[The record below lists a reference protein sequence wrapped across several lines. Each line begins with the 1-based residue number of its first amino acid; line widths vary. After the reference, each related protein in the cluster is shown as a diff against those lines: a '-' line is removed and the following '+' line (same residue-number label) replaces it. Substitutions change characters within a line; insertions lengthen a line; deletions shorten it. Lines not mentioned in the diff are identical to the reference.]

1 VGIGA
6 VLLDVDGVL
15 VMSWRPLPGARRAL
29 DWLRS
34 EGVPFRLVTNA
45 TMRSREWI
53 ARTLADAG
61 LPVGEKHVVT
71 ATLATAEHL
80 RRHHP
85 GARCFLLAAD
95 EARED
100 LEGIRWVEDDA
111 EVVVVGGP
119 GPWFTFDRL
128 NRAFRMLSGGASLV
142 AMQRNLSW
150 RTDEG
155 LMLDAGAFV
164 TGLEAAAGVQ
174 AVTIGKPN
182 PAFFEAAL
190 ATMGASPADA
200 LMVGDDLEADVLGAQ
215 DAGLV
220 GALVRTGKFRPEA
233 LEGLERGPDHV
244 IDSVADLPGLV
255 ELLR

>member
-1 VGIGA
+1 
-6 VLLDVDGVL
+6 
-15 VMSWRPLPGARRAL
+15 MSWRALPGAREAL
-29 DWLRS
+29 GWLRA

-45 TMRSREWI
+45 TMRSRAWI
-53 ARTLADAG
+53 ARSLVEAD
-61 LPVGEKHVVT
+61 LPVEEDHIVT
-71 ATLATAEHL
+71 ATIATAEHL

-95 EARED
+95 DARED
-100 LEGIRWVEDDA
+100 LDGIRWVEDEA

-119 GPWFTFDRL
+119 GPWFTYDRL
-128 NRAFRMLSGGASLV
+128 NRAFRMLAEGASLV

-164 TGLEAAAGVQ
+164 TGLEAAAGVR

-182 PAFFEAAL
+182 PALFEAAL
-190 ATMGASPADA
+190 ATMAASPAEA

-215 DAGLV
+215 EVGLV
-220 GALVRTGKFRPEA
+220 GALVRTGKFRPET
-233 LEGLERGPDHV
+233 LESLERGPDHV
-244 IDSVADLPGLV
+244 IDSVADLPA
-255 ELLR
+255 LLERLR

>member
-15 VMSWRPLPGARRAL
+15 ATSWRLLPGARRAL
-29 DWLRS
+29 DGVRA
-34 EGVPFRLVTNA
+34 EGLPFRLVTNA
-45 TMRSREWI
+45 TMHSRAWI

-61 LPVGEKHVVT
+61 LPVGEEHVVT

-85 GARCFLLAAD
+85 GARCFLLAAED
-95 EARED
+95 ARED
-100 LEGIRWVEDDA
+100 LDGIHWVEDDA

-119 GPWFTFDRL
+119 GPWFTYDRL
-128 NRAFRMLSGGASLV
+128 NRAFQMLAGGALLV

-164 TGLEAAAGVQ
+164 VGLEVAARVQ

-182 PAFFEAAL
+182 PGFFEAAL
-190 ATMGASPADA
+190 ATMGASPAEA

-220 GALVRTGKFRPEA
+220 GALVRTGKFRPES

-244 IDSVADLPGLV
+244 IDSVGDLPGLL
-255 ELLR
+255 ERLR

>member
-15 VMSWRPLPGARRAL
+15 VVSWRPLPGARRAVER
-29 DWLRS
+29 LRS

-45 TMRSREWI
+45 TMRSRAWI
-53 ARTLADAG
+53 ARTLAEAG
-61 LPVGEKHVVT
+61 LPIGEDHVVT
-71 ATLATAEHL
+71 ATIATAAFL

-95 EARED
+95 EALED
-100 LEGIRWVEDDA
+100 LDGIRWVEDDA

-119 GPWFTFDRL
+119 GPWFTYDRL
-128 NRAFRMLSGGASLV
+128 NLAFRMLASGASLV

-164 TGLEAAAGVQ
+164 TGLEAATGVE
-174 AVTIGKPN
+174 AVTVGKPN

-190 ATMGASPADA
+190 ATVGTRPADA

-215 DAGLV
+215 DVGLV
-220 GALVRTGKFRPEA
+220 GALVRTGKFRAEA

-244 IDSVADLPGLV
+244 IDSVEDLP
-255 ELLR
+255 ELLERLR